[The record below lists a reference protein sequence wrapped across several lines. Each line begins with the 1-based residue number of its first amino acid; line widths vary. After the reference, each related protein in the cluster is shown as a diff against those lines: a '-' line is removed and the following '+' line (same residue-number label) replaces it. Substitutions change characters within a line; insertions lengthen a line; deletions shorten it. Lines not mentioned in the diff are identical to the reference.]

1 MRRTARVTIE
11 ENDQLRSP
19 DATGGTWIL
28 RLGLNRIIGSCD
40 MRWVNL
46 YDYKGIKGSGTTHK
60 IIGDLDEKES

>member
-11 ENDQLRSP
+11 KNDQLRSP

-46 YDYKGIKGSGTTHK
+46 YQYKEIKGSGSVYK
-60 IIGDLDEKES
+60 IIGDEE

>member
-11 ENDQLRSP
+11 KNDQLRSP

-28 RLGLNRIIGSCD
+28 QLGNNRIIGSCD

-46 YDYKGIKGSGTTHK
+46 YGYEKLTGSGSVHK
-60 IIGDLDEKES
+60 IIGD

>member
-11 ENDQLRSP
+11 KNDQLRSP

-46 YDYKGIKGSGTTHK
+46 YAYEKLTGSGSVRK
-60 IIGDLDEKES
+60 IIGDIDEKES